1 MSAPVAR
8 GMCSWP
14 PINPA
19 FEGVQAAVAA
29 SLHLHWRAFLIE
41 GIVLLILGLF
51 AIVIPNVATL
61 AVEIFIGWVLLLSG
75 VVGLISTFRMRNA
88 PGFGWSLLSAVIA
101 IAAGV
106 ILLAWPLSGVLS
118 LTLILTAFL
127 TIEGV
132 ASIMMALT
140 HRHGFS
146 ARWALLL
153 VSGLVDLILA
163 ALIVLRLPATAAWAI
178 GLLVGINMVF
188 GGSTLISM
196 ALQARSLAPPA
207 PGASAAA
214 R

>member
-1 MSAPVAR
+1 MATNQSR
-8 GMCSWP
+8 L
-14 PINPA
+14 
-19 FEGVQAAVAA
+19 EGVQAAVAA

-41 GIVLLILGLF
+41 GIVLLVLGLF
-51 AIVIPNVATL
+51 AIVIPVVATI
-61 AVEIFIGWVLLLSG
+61 AVEIFIGWVLLVSG
-75 VVGLISTFRMRNA
+75 VVGLISTFRMRGA

-153 VSGLVDLILA
+153 VSGIIDLILA
-163 ALIVLRLPATAAWAI
+163 AMIFLGLPATAAWAI

>member
-1 MSAPVAR
+1 MATDQSR
-8 GMCSWP
+8 L
-14 PINPA
+14 
-19 FEGVQAAVAA
+19 EGIQAAVAA

-41 GIVLLILGLF
+41 GILLFILGLF

-61 AVEIFIGWVLLLSG
+61 AVEVFIGWVLLLSG
-75 VVGLISTFRMRNA
+75 VVGLISTFRMRSA

-106 ILLAWPLSGVLS
+106 ILLAWPLSGVVS
-118 LTLILTAFL
+118 LTLVLTAFL

-153 VSGLVDLILA
+153 VSGLIDLFLA
-163 ALIVLRLPATAAWAI
+163 AMIFLGLPGTAAWAI

-188 GGSTLISM
+188 GGSALISM
-196 ALQARSLAPPA
+196 ALQARSLAPAA
-207 PGASAAA
+207 PGASAAT

>member
-1 MSAPVAR
+1 V
-8 GMCSWP
+8 
-14 PINPA
+14 
-19 FEGVQAAVAA
+19 
-29 SLHLHWRAFLIE
+29 
-41 GIVLLILGLF
+41 
-51 AIVIPNVATL
+51 
-61 AVEIFIGWVLLLSG
+61 SG

-153 VSGLVDLILA
+153 VSGLVDLFLA
-163 ALIVLRLPATAAWAI
+163 ALIFLGLPATAAWAI
-178 GLLVGINMVF
+178 GLLVGINMLFF
-188 GGSTLISM
+188 GLSLVMT
-196 ALQARSLAPPA
+196 AL
-207 PGASAAA
+207 AA
-214 R
+214 RVMADQ

>member
-1 MSAPVAR
+1 MATDQSQLR
-8 GMCSWP
+8 D
-14 PINPA
+14 
-19 FEGVQAAVAA
+19 VQAVVAA

-41 GIVLLILGLF
+41 GIVLLILGIF
-51 AIVIPNVATL
+51 AILIPVVATI
-61 AVEIFIGWVLLLSG
+61 AVEVFIGWVLLLSG
-75 VVGLISTFRMRNA
+75 VVGLISTFRLRGA

-106 ILLAWPLSGVLS
+106 VLLAWPLSGVLW

-132 ASIMMALT
+132 ASIMMALS

-153 VSGLVDLILA
+153 VSGVIDLILA
-163 ALIVLRLPATAAWAI
+163 AMIFLNLPSTAAWAI

-196 ALQARSLAPPA
+196 ALQARSLAPGPA
-207 PGASAAA
+207 PRAV
-214 R
+214 

>member
-1 MSAPVAR
+1 MATNQSR
-8 GMCSWP
+8 L
-14 PINPA
+14 
-19 FEGVQAAVAA
+19 EGVQAAVAA

-51 AIVIPNVATL
+51 AIVIPVVATI
-61 AVEIFIGWVLLLSG
+61 AVEIFIGWVLLVSG
-75 VVGLISTFRMRNA
+75 VVGLISTFRMRGA

-153 VSGLVDLILA
+153 VSGIIDLILA
-163 ALIVLRLPATAAWAI
+163 AMIFLGLPATAAWAI

-207 PGASAAA
+207 PGASATA

>member
-1 MSAPVAR
+1 MATDRSR
-8 GMCSWP
+8 L
-14 PINPA
+14 
-19 FEGVQAAVAA
+19 EGVQAAVAA

-61 AVEIFIGWVLLLSG
+61 AVEVFIGWVLLLSG
-75 VVGLISTFRMRNA
+75 VVGLITTFRMRSA

-140 HRHGFS
+140 HRRGFS

-153 VSGLVDLILA
+153 VSGLVDLFLA
-163 ALIVLRLPATAAWAI
+163 ALIFLGLPATAAWAI

-188 GGSTLISM
+188 GGSALISM

-207 PGASAAA
+207 PGASTAA

>member
-1 MSAPVAR
+1 MATDQSR
-8 GMCSWP
+8 LES
-14 PINPA
+14 I
-19 FEGVQAAVAA
+19 QSAVAA

-41 GIVLLILGLF
+41 GIVLLVLGLF
-51 AIVIPNVATL
+51 AIVIPVVATI

-106 ILLAWPLSGVLS
+106 VLLVWPLSGVLS

-132 ASIMMALT
+132 ASIMMSLT
-140 HRHGFS
+140 HRNGFS

-163 ALIVLRLPATAAWAI
+163 ALIFFGLPGTAAWAI

-188 GGSTLISM
+188 GGSALISM
-196 ALQARSLAPPA
+196 ALQARSTAPPVS
-207 PGASAAA
+207 GASTAA

>member
-1 MSAPVAR
+1 MATDRSR
-8 GMCSWP
+8 
-14 PINPA
+14 

-41 GIVLLILGLF
+41 GIVLLILGVF

-61 AVEIFIGWVLLLSG
+61 AVEVFIGWVLLVSG
-75 VVGLISTFRMRNA
+75 VVGLISTFRMRSA

-132 ASIMMALT
+132 ASIMLALT

-153 VSGLVDLILA
+153 VSGLIDLVLA
-163 ALIVLRLPATAAWAI
+163 ALIFLGLPATAAWAI

-188 GGSTLISM
+188 GGSALISM

-207 PGASAAA
+207 PGASTAAP

>member
-1 MSAPVAR
+1 MVQSR
-8 GMCSWP
+8 L
-14 PINPA
+14 
-19 FEGVQAAVAA
+19 EDVQAAVAA

-41 GIVLLILGLF
+41 GIVLFILGIF
-51 AIVIPNVATL
+51 AIVVPAVATI
-61 AVEIFIGWVLLLSG
+61 AVEVFFGWVLLLSG
-75 VVGLISTFRMRNA
+75 VVGLISTFRMRSA

-101 IAAGV
+101 VAAGV

-127 TIEGV
+127 TLEGI
-132 ASIMMALT
+132 ASIMMSLT

-163 ALIVLRLPATAAWAI
+163 AMIFLGLPGTAAWAI
-178 GLLVGINMVF
+178 GLLVGINLVF
-188 GGSTLISM
+188 GGSTLVSM
-196 ALQARSLAPPA
+196 ALQARSLASTGPPA
-207 PGASAAA
+207 SADA

>member
-1 MSAPVAR
+1 MAKSR
-8 GMCSWP
+8 LD
-14 PINPA
+14 I
-19 FEGVQAAVAA
+19 QAAVAA

-41 GIVLLILGLF
+41 GVVLLVLGIF
-51 AIVIPNVATL
+51 ASVIPNVATI
-61 AVEIFIGWVLLLSG
+61 AVEVFIGWVLLLSG
-75 VVGLISTFRMRNA
+75 VVGLISSFRMRSA

-127 TIEGV
+127 TIEGI
-132 ASIMMALT
+132 ASIMISLT

-153 VSGLVDLILA
+153 VSGIIDLILA
-163 ALIVLRLPATAAWAI
+163 AMIFLGLPATAAWAI
-178 GLLVGINMVF
+178 GLLVGINLVF

-196 ALQARSLAPPA
+196 ALQARSLPPTA
-207 PGASAAA
+207 PGASVG
-214 R
+214 

>member
-1 MSAPVAR
+1 MATDRSR
-8 GMCSWP
+8 L
-14 PINPA
+14 
-19 FEGVQAAVAA
+19 EGVQAAVAA

-41 GIVLLILGLF
+41 GIVLLILGLL
-51 AIVIPNVATL
+51 AIVIPVVATI
-61 AVEIFIGWVLLLSG
+61 AVEVFIGWVLLVSG
-75 VVGLISTFRMRNA
+75 VVGLISTFRMRGA

-140 HRHGFS
+140 HRRGFS

-153 VSGLVDLILA
+153 VSGLVDLVLA
-163 ALIVLRLPATAAWAI
+163 ALIFLGLPGTAAWAI

-207 PGASAAA
+207 AGASTAA

>member
-1 MSAPVAR
+1 MATDQSRLA
-8 GMCSWP
+8 
-14 PINPA
+14 
-19 FEGVQAAVAA
+19 EVQAAVAA
-29 SLHLHWRAFLIE
+29 SLQLHWRSFLIE

-51 AIVIPNVATL
+51 AIVIPVVATI
-61 AVEIFIGWVLLLSG
+61 AVEVFIGWVLLLSG
-75 VVGLISTFRMRNA
+75 VVGLISTFRMRGT

-132 ASIMMALT
+132 ASIMMSLS

-153 VSGLVDLILA
+153 VSGLIDLILA
-163 ALIVLRLPATAAWAI
+163 ALIFLGLPGTAAWAI

-188 GGSTLISM
+188 GGSALISM
-196 ALQARSLAPPA
+196 ALQARALAAPA
-207 PGASAAA
+207 PGTSAAA

>member
-1 MSAPVAR
+1 MANSR
-8 GMCSWP
+8 L
-14 PINPA
+14 
-19 FEGVQAAVAA
+19 EGIQAAVAA

-61 AVEIFIGWVLLLSG
+61 AVEVFIGWVLLLSG
-75 VVGLISTFRMRNA
+75 VVGLISTFRMRGA

-163 ALIVLRLPATAAWAI
+163 AMIFLNLPATAAWAI

-188 GGSTLISM
+188 GGSALISM
-196 ALQARSLAPPA
+196 ALQARSAASPA
-207 PGASAAA
+207 GASA

>member
-1 MSAPVAR
+1 MAIERSR
-8 GMCSWP
+8 L
-14 PINPA
+14 
-19 FEGVQAAVAA
+19 EGLQAAVAS

-41 GIVLLILGLF
+41 GIVLFVLGLF
-51 AIVIPNVATL
+51 AIVVPNVATI
-61 AVEIFIGWVLLLSG
+61 AVEVFTGWVLLLSG
-75 VVGLISTFRMRNA
+75 IVGLISTFRMRGA
-88 PGFGWSLLSAVIA
+88 PAFGWSLLSAVIA
-101 IAAGV
+101 IAAGL

-153 VSGLVDLILA
+153 VSGLIDLFLA
-163 ALIVLRLPATAAWAI
+163 AMIFLGLPATAAWAI
-178 GLLVGINMVF
+178 GLLVGINLVF
-188 GGSTLISM
+188 GGSALISM
-196 ALQARSLAPPA
+196 ALQARSLSPAPPGT
-207 PGASAAA
+207 PA

>member
-1 MSAPVAR
+1 MATDQSR
-8 GMCSWP
+8 L
-14 PINPA
+14 
-19 FEGVQAAVAA
+19 EGVQAAVAA

-41 GIVLLILGLF
+41 GIVLFILGLF

-61 AVEIFIGWVLLLSG
+61 AVEVFIGWVLLLSG
-75 VVGLISTFRMRNA
+75 GVGLISTFRMRNA

-101 IAAGV
+101 IAAGG

-153 VSGLVDLILA
+153 VSGLIDLFLA
-163 ALIVLRLPATAAWAI
+163 ALIFLNLPATAAWAI

-188 GGSTLISM
+188 GGSALISM

>member
-1 MSAPVAR
+1 MATDQSR
-8 GMCSWP
+8 LQ
-14 PINPA
+14 
-19 FEGVQAAVAA
+19 GVQAAVAA

-61 AVEIFIGWVLLLSG
+61 AVEVFIGWVLLVSG

-153 VSGLVDLILA
+153 VSGLVDLFLA
-163 ALIVLRLPATAAWAI
+163 ALILLGLPGTAAWAI
-178 GLLVGINMVF
+178 GLLVGINLVF

-196 ALQARSLAPPA
+196 ALQARSLAPSA

>member
-1 MSAPVAR
+1 MATDQSRLA
-8 GMCSWP
+8 
-14 PINPA
+14 
-19 FEGVQAAVAA
+19 GVQAALAA
-29 SLHLHWRAFLIE
+29 SLHVHWRAFLIE
-41 GIVLLILGLF
+41 GIVLFILGLF

-61 AVEIFIGWVLLLSG
+61 AVEVFIGWVLLLSG
-75 VVGLISTFRMRNA
+75 VVGLISTFRMRSA

-127 TIEGV
+127 TVEGV

-153 VSGLVDLILA
+153 VSGLIDLILA
-163 ALIVLRLPATAAWAI
+163 AMILLGLPATAAWAI
-178 GLLVGINMVF
+178 GLLVGINLVF
-188 GGSTLISM
+188 GGSALISM
-196 ALQARSLAPPA
+196 ALQARSVAPPA
-207 PGASAAA
+207 AGAPA

>member
-1 MSAPVAR
+1 MATDQSR
-8 GMCSWP
+8 LQ
-14 PINPA
+14 
-19 FEGVQAAVAA
+19 GVQAAVAA

-51 AIVIPNVATL
+51 AIVIPVVATI
-61 AVEIFIGWVLLLSG
+61 AVEVFIGWVLLVSG

-153 VSGLVDLILA
+153 VSGLVDLFLA
-163 ALIVLRLPATAAWAI
+163 ALILFGLPGTAAWAI
-178 GLLVGINMVF
+178 GLLVGINLVF

-214 R
+214 PR

>member
-1 MSAPVAR
+1 
-8 GMCSWP
+8 
-14 PINPA
+14 
-19 FEGVQAAVAA
+19 
-29 SLHLHWRAFLIE
+29 LHWRAFLIE
-41 GIVLLILGLF
+41 GIALFILGLL

-61 AVEIFIGWVLLLSG
+61 AVEVFIGWILLLSG
-75 VVGLISTFRMRNA
+75 VVGLISTFRMRSA

-153 VSGLVDLILA
+153 VSGLVDLFLA
-163 ALIVLRLPATAAWAI
+163 ALILLGLPGTAAWAI
-178 GLLVGINMVF
+178 GLLVGINLVF
-188 GGSTLISM
+188 GGSALISM

>member
-1 MSAPVAR
+1 MATDRSR
-8 GMCSWP
+8 L
-14 PINPA
+14 
-19 FEGVQAAVAA
+19 EGVQAAVAA

-61 AVEIFIGWVLLLSG
+61 AVEVFIGWVLLLSG
-75 VVGLISTFRMRNA
+75 VVGLITTFRMRNA

-153 VSGLVDLILA
+153 VSGLVDLFLA
-163 ALIVLRLPATAAWAI
+163 ALIFLGLPATAAWAI

-188 GGSTLISM
+188 GGSALISM
-196 ALQARSLAPPA
+196 ALQARALAPPA
-207 PGASAAA
+207 PGASTAP